1 MPATASCRSAH
12 LERISSGQPN
22 GPVSPHRAAASVDR
36 SSRRNW
42 YADGHESPL
51 VANARMAHL
60 AAPSAAPTL
69 NDAPGD
75 CRARGLPASDFSR
88 STSTPPWNPELG
100 LEHAD
105 LSRLD
110 LLPWRPGGR
119 VFLVCGDA
127 PVKFFRLA
135 GAECGRMGFNVF
147 PKRVQQLKFLSCGKA
162 LMLFGSVAIPS
173 GENPGARCQMVSPGA
188 SGKILGARGR
198 CPVVFP
204 GILHRTPIGTS
215 LALCGSGKK
224 CKNCCGARVLLLPCG
239 FPTLHARWEHAPAA
253 PVPSARF
260 PSESAGLRMPV
271 VAPDA
276 RA

>member
-1 MPATASCRSAH
+1 MASR
-12 LERISSGQPN
+12 
-22 GPVSPHRAAASVDR
+22 
-36 SSRRNW
+36 
-42 YADGHESPL
+42 
-51 VANARMAHL
+51 
-60 AAPSAAPTL
+60 
-69 NDAPGD
+69 
-75 CRARGLPASDFSR
+75 
-88 STSTPPWNPELG
+88 
-100 LEHAD
+100 
-105 LSRLD
+105 
-110 LLPWRPGGR
+110 GR

-147 PKRVQQLKFLSCGKA
+147 PKRVQQLEFLSCVKA

-173 GENPGARCQMVSPGA
+173 GENPGARCQMVSPGT

-198 CPVVFP
+198 WPVVYP
-204 GILHRTPIGTS
+204 WDSAPHADRNQSCPLRLRQKVQELLRCSSS
-215 LALCGSGKK
+215 LT
-224 CKNCCGARVLLLPCG
+224 PCG